1 MEDYIMTIM
10 KRASIFMIL
19 SQALIHFRP
28 NPSYEKYFKFLA
40 GIMTVVIL
48 VIPVMELL
56 RSGMMEQY
64 QARMNEYTEYLEE
77 ISEQELAI
85 SMTPSQSYIRTM
97 EEEMEKKLSR
107 EMDTAEYEVSRVEIM
122 GVSGDGESAE
132 EDCRVKISFVPSG
145 TQIPV
150 IEIEEID
157 LQDETGAETALEG
170 SGRARKLRKEAADLL
185 GMEEDRV
192 EVEICE

>member
-77 ISEQELAI
+77 ISRQELAI

-97 EEEMEKKLSR
+97 EEEMEKKLSG
-107 EMDTAEYEVSRVEIM
+107 EMDTAEYEVSRVEIT
-122 GVSGDGESAE
+122 GVSGDGESVE

-157 LQDETGAETALEG
+157 LQDETGAETAPEG
-170 SGRARKLRKEAADLL
+170 SSRAQKLRKEAADLL

>member
-77 ISEQELAI
+77 ISRQELAI

-97 EEEMEKKLSR
+97 EEEMKKKLSG
-107 EMDTAEYEVSRVEIM
+107 EMDTAEYEVSRVEIT
-122 GVSGDGESAE
+122 GVSGDGESVE

-157 LQDETGAETALEG
+157 LQDETGAETAPEG
-170 SGRARKLRKEAADLL
+170 SSRAQKLRKEAADLL